1 MFLYLIFNGYKDF
14 SQVDSK
20 TEELVSQTD
29 APSPEDIDQKN
40 WTVNYYQTYTQDEL
54 ENISVYEKYN
64 EAVVNI
70 NTAVMGINWFLEPVP
85 QEGGSGSGSIIDPR
99 GYVVTNVH
107 VIEDAYKIYI
117 SLSDG
122 TQYEGT
128 VVGTDEASDIAVIKF
143 DPPKDVELKTI
154 PFGESDNLKVGQK
167 VLAIGNPFGFE
178 RTLTTGIVSGL
189 GRPIKNSNNVIIRD
203 MIQTDTAINPGN
215 SGGPL
220 LDTTGRMIG
229 INTMIYSTSGSSAG
243 IGFAVPINTAKRVVS
258 DLIQYGKVRRGAIDG
273 VLVQLTNSISNYA
286 NLPVSQGLLVSELKT
301 NSFAK
306 QSGLQAGT
314 EAVQYGSRYNSTTI
328 YLGGDVIIAIDG
340 VSVTSLADY
349 YSLLESKKP
358 GDSVTLT
365 IIRNKKQQ
373 NITVKLDEA

>member
-1 MFLYLIFNGYKDF
+1 
-14 SQVDSK
+14 
-20 TEELVSQTD
+20 
-29 APSPEDIDQKN
+29 
-40 WTVNYYQTYTQDEL
+40 
-54 ENISVYEKYN
+54 
-64 EAVVNI
+64 
-70 NTAVMGINWFLEPVP
+70 
-85 QEGGSGSGSIIDPR
+85 
-99 GYVVTNVH
+99 
-107 VIEDAYKIYI
+107 
-117 SLSDG
+117 
-122 TQYEGT
+122 
-128 VVGTDEASDIAVIKF
+128 
-143 DPPKDVELKTI
+143 
-154 PFGESDNLKVGQK
+154 
-167 VLAIGNPFGFE
+167 LAIGNPFGFE

-286 NLPVSQGLLVSELKT
+286 NLPVSQGLLVSELSN

-306 QSGLQAGT
+306 QTGLKAGT

-328 YLGGDVIIAIDG
+328 YLGGDVIVAIDG

-373 NITVKLDEA
+373 NITIKLDEA